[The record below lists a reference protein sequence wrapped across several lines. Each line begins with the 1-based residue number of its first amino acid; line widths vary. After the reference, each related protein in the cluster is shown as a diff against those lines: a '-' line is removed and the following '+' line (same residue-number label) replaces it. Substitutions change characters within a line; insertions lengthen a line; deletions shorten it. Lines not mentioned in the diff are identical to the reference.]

1 MMVRK
6 RSDLR
11 REPMMIRRVGAGLT
25 PDRKA
30 RIASDTE
37 VDIITDLTLG
47 LYGLPI
53 CPLRS
58 TAGSVIAPQCPSIAI
73 MPLTNP
79 IEVLAVVMSVSL
91 DLPRAI
97 SLCAPLLTNHSS
109 FPRCAITKYSNI
121 LVREELFHEEDC
133 FAVRSRSLCRRRLCP
148 GWAHRARQEGLTCS
162 SKSHPKRQRY
172 AYPGS

>member
-25 PDRKA
+25 PDSKA
-30 RIASDTE
+30 RIASDTD
-37 VDIITDLTLG
+37 VDGITDLTLG

-58 TAGSVIAPQCPSIAI
+58 TAGSEVAPQCPSIAI
-73 MPLTNP
+73 MPLTNR
-79 IEVLAVVMSVSL
+79 IEVLAVVVSGSL

-97 SLCAPLLTNHSS
+97 SLRAPPT
-109 FPRCAITKYSNI
+109 F
-121 LVREELFHEEDC
+121 
-133 FAVRSRSLCRRRLCP
+133 
-148 GWAHRARQEGLTCS
+148 
-162 SKSHPKRQRY
+162 
-172 AYPGS
+172 

>member
-11 REPMMIRRVGAGLT
+11 REPMRREPMRREPMMIRRVVTGLT

-30 RIASDTE
+30 GIASDTE
-37 VDIITDLTLG
+37 VDGITDLTLG

-58 TAGSVIAPQCPSIAI
+58 TAGSVVAPQCPSIAI
-73 MPLTNP
+73 MPLTNR
-79 IEVLAVVMSVSL
+79 IDVLAVVVSGSL

-97 SLCAPLLTNHSS
+97 SLRAPPT
-109 FPRCAITKYSNI
+109 F
-121 LVREELFHEEDC
+121 
-133 FAVRSRSLCRRRLCP
+133 
-148 GWAHRARQEGLTCS
+148 
-162 SKSHPKRQRY
+162 
-172 AYPGS
+172 